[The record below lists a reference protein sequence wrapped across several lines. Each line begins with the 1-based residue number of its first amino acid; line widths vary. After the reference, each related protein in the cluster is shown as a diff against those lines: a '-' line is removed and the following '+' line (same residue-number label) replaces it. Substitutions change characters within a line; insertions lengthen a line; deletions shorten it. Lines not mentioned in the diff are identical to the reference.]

1 MDICLDSNVF
11 SSDPGFFEWI
21 GKNEIK
27 AYLSSVA
34 FMELSYYQMKKVGGS
49 VEKFVQT
56 LGSLDIDI
64 VPFDRG
70 LALIGA
76 RNALS
81 GHDLSAHAR
90 DYAIGAYAYKRKIP
104 MITNNK
110 KHFKWLCEVYTP
122 AEFMKKHN
130 A

>member
-11 SSDPGFFEWI
+11 TSDPQFLEWI
-21 GKNEIK
+21 AGNDIN
-27 AYLSSVA
+27 AFLSSVA
-34 FMELSYYQMKKVGGS
+34 FMELSYYQMKKIGGS
-49 VEKFVQT
+49 VEKFIQA
-56 LGSLDIDI
+56 LGSLDIEI
-64 VPFDRG
+64 VPFDRS

-81 GHDLSAHAR
+81 GHDLSINAR

-110 KHFKWLCEVYTP
+110 KHFKWLGEVFTP
-122 AEFMKKHN
+122 AEFMKKQ
-130 A
+130 